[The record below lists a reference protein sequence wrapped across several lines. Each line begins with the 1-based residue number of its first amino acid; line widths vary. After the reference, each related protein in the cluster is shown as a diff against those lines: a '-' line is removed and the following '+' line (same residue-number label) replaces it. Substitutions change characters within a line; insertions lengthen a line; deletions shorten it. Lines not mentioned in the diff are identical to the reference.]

1 MLARRLGTIL
11 PPLSLPEALE
21 VTAVQSVAGLLGG
34 RPLVATPP
42 FRAPHHTVSHAGLV
56 GGGTH
61 PRPGEVALAHKGV
74 LFLDELPEFTRAALE
89 ALREPLEEARV
100 TIARAGGS
108 ASFPTDVM
116 LVAAMNPC
124 PCGHFG
130 SAQRACTCVLPR
142 IARYR
147 TRISGPLLDRIDLHV
162 EVAPVSFEDI
172 DGPPGEAS
180 AAVAGRVRQARDRR
194 RALRPASNQE
204 LSGLELRRV
213 AAMTPQAQALLGQAM
228 RGLGLSARAHDRL
241 LRVART
247 IADLAG
253 ETAIGPPQ
261 LAEAL
266 TYRRCDPDTNL

>member
-1 MLARRLGTIL
+1 M
-11 PPLSLPEALE
+11 
-21 VTAVQSVAGLLGG
+21 
-34 RPLVATPP
+34 
-42 FRAPHHTVSHAGLV
+42 
-56 GGGTH
+56 
-61 PRPGEVALAHKGV
+61 
-74 LFLDELPEFTRAALE
+74 
-89 ALREPLEEARV
+89 
-100 TIARAGGS
+100 
-108 ASFPTDVM
+108 
-116 LVAAMNPC
+116 
-124 PCGHFG
+124 
-130 SAQRACTCVLPR
+130 
-142 IARYR
+142 
-147 TRISGPLLDRIDLHV
+147 
-162 EVAPVSFEDI
+162 
-172 DGPPGEAS
+172 
-180 AAVAGRVRQARDRR
+180 VAGRVRQARDRR